1 LARQSD
7 DSLKGPRRSI
17 RGTIRN
23 VHCTSPAILDF
34 QVDAGG
40 QMMDLHARNYFQIQ
54 FSALNFVPEGDLN
67 PCSDLEGMHARVVY
81 MESSSKEKSGG
92 IVSVEISK

>member
-1 LARQSD
+1 ML
-7 DSLKGPRRSI
+7 
-17 RGTIRN
+17 
-23 VHCTSPAILDF
+23 
-34 QVDAGG
+34 
-40 QMMDLHARNYFQIQ
+40 DLHARNYFQIQ